1 VANAAVVTQG
11 LLAGVAHLHQVVA
24 KDGVQDRFQG
34 TLQAGLQV
42 QSLISLPTDMVEWS
56 SRTFAERDELIED
69 NRSLNNEVLVL
80 KQQAQR
86 LAVLEAENERLR
98 RLLDATPR
106 FDADYLT
113 AEMLSVDPDPF
124 THQVIV
130 NRGAQDGVYVG
141 QAVLD
146 ATGLFGQVI
155 QVNSLTSRVLM
166 VADANHAV
174 PVQVNRTGMRSIV
187 VGTGDMNV
195 LELEFVPNTAD
206 VRIGDLLITS
216 GLAGRFPEGYPVAEV
231 QAIEYDTGEP
241 FATIRAR
248 PLAELSRSRNLLLIF
263 KREPQ

>member
-1 VANAAVVTQG
+1 MIAVVVS
-11 LLAGVAHLHQVVA
+11 VALM
-24 KDGVQDRFQG
+24 
-34 TLQAGLQV
+34 TLDTRYNQIDSARQTLSYLV
-42 QSLISLPTDMVEWS
+42 SPVHSLISLPPDLLDWS
-56 SRTFAERDELIED
+56 RRTFAERDVLIEE
-69 NRSLNNEVLVL
+69 NRSLSNQVLVL
-80 KQQAQR
+80 KQQSQR

-106 FDADYLT
+106 FEADYLT
-113 AEMLSVDPDPF
+113 AELLSVDPDPF

-130 NRGAQDGVYVG
+130 NRGAQDGAYLG

-146 ATGLFGQVI
+146 ASGLFGQVI

-174 PVQVNRTGMRSIV
+174 PVQINRNGMRSIV

-195 LELEFVPNTAD
+195 LEMEFVPGTAD
-206 VRIGDLLITS
+206 VQIGDLLVTS

-231 QAIEYDTGEP
+231 MAIEYDTGEP

-248 PLAELSRSRNLLLIF
+248 PMAQLSRSRNLLLIF
-263 KREPQ
+263 KRDDE